1 MNWFKKCKLP
11 AIEVLKNNGQLCIEI
26 DNLWQALYQIF
37 NSAQNWQVNMN
48 ILDEILLKPSLYWPP
63 FSNEGFISTI
73 YKCNNSSIFGPD
85 RVSWKYFKAV
95 IKDIEC
101 LKNIVNI
108 ANTCINLGHWPLHFK
123 MSLSIIIP
131 KPNKVS
137 YEFPK
142 SFHPIILLN
151 TLEKLIE
158 KVISERLQFQSISKN
173 FIHLNQLGGL
183 KQYLTI
189 GVDVFLIYLIHSDW
203 VKNLFTNTL
212 AFDIA

>member
-1 MNWFKKCKLP
+1 M
-11 AIEVLKNNGQLCIEI
+11 
-26 DNLWQALYQIF
+26 
-37 NSAQNWQVNMN
+37 
-48 ILDEILLKPSLYWPP
+48 
-63 FSNEGFISTI
+63 
-73 YKCNNSSIFGPD
+73 SS
-85 RVSWKYFKAV
+85 
-95 IKDIEC
+95 
-101 LKNIVNI
+101 
-108 ANTCINLGHWPLHFK
+108 
-123 MSLSIIIP
+123 SIIIP